1 MKYQSVRV
9 SCMTSLDDFE
19 IGHRRFNHRN
29 LSYDYTFREIQRP
42 LLENATIRRLHK
54 YLELVQQG
62 KFPNELFEN
71 PAVPRASMMKIR
83 GLDKSQKQY
92 LQQYLFDQGI
102 MQRSTST
109 EVSQLVQAVFRS
121 FKDMEFQ
128 KKPDHGPVLK
138 SILLKDPR
146 SVAIELPVWK
156 VNQEKAH
163 CLTGH
168 IDLVQVEKNEHE
180 KYEIKILDYK
190 PEGENRFIFC
200 LPQVALYAKMMRAKL
215 TPDESEECEINC
227 YIFDKKAMWR
237 FQDDV
242 LEKLDDKLARY
253 QIPRAWSFFLS

>member
-1 MKYQSVRV
+1 
-9 SCMTSLDDFE
+9 MTTLDDLE

-29 LSYDYTFREIQRP
+29 LSYDYTFKEIQRP
-42 LLENATIRRLHK
+42 LLENVTIRRLHK

-71 PAVPRASMMKIR
+71 PAVPRASMMKIH

-102 MQRSTST
+102 VKRSAST
-109 EVSQLVQAVFRS
+109 EISQLVQAVFRS
-121 FKDMEFQ
+121 FKEMEFQ
-128 KKPDHGPVLK
+128 KKPDHAPVLK

-156 VNQEKAH
+156 VNQEKSH

-168 IDLVQVEKNEHE
+168 IDLVQVEKHE
-180 KYEIKILDYK
+180 KFEIKILDYK

-200 LPQVALYAKMMRAKL
+200 LPQVALYAKMMQAKL
-215 TPDESEECEINC
+215 APEECEINC
-227 YIFDKKAMWR
+227 YIFDKKAMWQ
-237 FQDDV
+237 FKDDV
-242 LEKLDDKLARY
+242 LEKLDDKLVRY
-253 QIPRAWSFFLS
+253 SVPRAWSIFLN